1 MTSWSILYRSP
12 MIFIYDLDFGRCR
25 LSIEFESTFYML
37 LRYFSI
43 VDKLRLFTGLLVVM
57 MIPLFVLQLK
67 SVTMSDLEFFRHLL
81 TLIMCMWAELMIN
94 SVIWLA
100 IGMMTF
106 FLDSSLVIMLI
117 LGFLLPSP
125 LLLIFNTFLTLSID
139 KAENASLIYTMSSIY
154 KRFDFEACA

>member
-12 MIFIYDLDFGRCR
+12 MIFIYDLDFGRRR
-25 LSIEFESTFYML
+25 LLIEFKSTFCML
-37 LRYFSI
+37 LRYFSV
-43 VDKLRLFTGLLVVM
+43 VDKLRLFAGLLVVM
-57 MIPLFVLQLK
+57 MIPLFVLQMK

-117 LGFLLPSP
+117 LGFLLPFP